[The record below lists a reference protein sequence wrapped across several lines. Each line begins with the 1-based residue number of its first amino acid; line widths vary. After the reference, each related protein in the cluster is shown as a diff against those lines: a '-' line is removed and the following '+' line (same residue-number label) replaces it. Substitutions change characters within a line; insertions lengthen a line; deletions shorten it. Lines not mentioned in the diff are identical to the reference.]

1 MAMRML
7 ALASLVVVF
16 SIQSFRRRTMR
27 PCRALNWFKVFCL
40 RLEASLAV
48 LPPLAS
54 LTRSCRAIRRWR
66 YFNRFSSAFDG
77 FGMSMKVPS
86 DEVKVCTQPRSRPM
100 APSPLLGSG
109 DGVLTNTRL
118 RCVQSTWM
126 LVYGRIGRLVR
137 TWMTMRHLALSPG
150 LRHRDGFM
158 PVMTTTPD
166 FRPVLWN
173 TALWQPLL
181 GVYQQT
187 KPKPRRR
194 DLNPGTRPPEVFFLF
209 NPANHSAFS
218 ILLVDANIAE
228 GIPAI
233 QRHEVLA
240 WLSDIRGNILGPPK
254 GSSAQSI
261 TSPVT
266 LSLTG
271 VKRGRCSR
279 RWLNLERHPSHSH
292 TMIRSGFLVQHG
304 LPQRSTP
311 RKTLAPSCL
320 TPSMRTF
327 WLIRAITSLIF
338 RLCVPKAD
346 LHTPALKGGARF
358 YFRS

>member
-1 MAMRML
+1 
-7 ALASLVVVF
+7 
-16 SIQSFRRRTMR
+16 
-27 PCRALNWFKVFCL
+27 
-40 RLEASLAV
+40 
-48 LPPLAS
+48 
-54 LTRSCRAIRRWR
+54 
-66 YFNRFSSAFDG
+66 
-77 FGMSMKVPS
+77 
-86 DEVKVCTQPRSRPM
+86 
-100 APSPLLGSG
+100 
-109 DGVLTNTRL
+109 
-118 RCVQSTWM
+118 
-126 LVYGRIGRLVR
+126 
-137 TWMTMRHLALSPG
+137 MRHLALSPG

-187 KPKPRRR
+187 KPRPRRR

-209 NPANHSAFS
+209 NPANHSAPS
-218 ILLVDANIAE
+218 ILLVEPRIAE

-240 WLSDIRGNILGPPK
+240 WLSDIRGDTLGPPK

-292 TMIRSGFLVQHG
+292 TMIRSGLRVQHG
-304 LPQRSTP
+304 LPQRSMP

-346 LHTPALKGGARF
+346 LHTPALKGGAHF
-358 YFRS
+358 YFRLRGVPHEKIEKTAQQSPTAAQVGMANLMMRRSW

>member
-1 MAMRML
+1 
-7 ALASLVVVF
+7 
-16 SIQSFRRRTMR
+16 
-27 PCRALNWFKVFCL
+27 
-40 RLEASLAV
+40 
-48 LPPLAS
+48 
-54 LTRSCRAIRRWR
+54 
-66 YFNRFSSAFDG
+66 
-77 FGMSMKVPS
+77 
-86 DEVKVCTQPRSRPM
+86 
-100 APSPLLGSG
+100 
-109 DGVLTNTRL
+109 
-118 RCVQSTWM
+118 
-126 LVYGRIGRLVR
+126 
-137 TWMTMRHLALSPG
+137 
-150 LRHRDGFM
+150 M

-187 KPKPRRR
+187 KPRSRRR
-194 DLNPGTRPPEVFFLF
+194 DLNPETRPPEVFFLF
-209 NPANHSAFS
+209 SPANHSVFS

-240 WLSDIRGNILGPPK
+240 WLSDIRGNISGPPK
-254 GSSAQSI
+254 GSSVQSVI
-261 TSPVT
+261 SPVASSLMGT
-266 LSLTG
+266 LCVL
-271 VKRGRCSR
+271 CSR

-292 TMIRSGFLVQHG
+292 TMIRSGLRVQHG
-304 LPQRSTP
+304 LPQWSTP
-311 RKTLAPSCL
+311 RKTLAPACL

>member
-1 MAMRML
+1 
-7 ALASLVVVF
+7 
-16 SIQSFRRRTMR
+16 
-27 PCRALNWFKVFCL
+27 
-40 RLEASLAV
+40 
-48 LPPLAS
+48 
-54 LTRSCRAIRRWR
+54 
-66 YFNRFSSAFDG
+66 
-77 FGMSMKVPS
+77 MKVPS

-137 TWMTMRHLALSPG
+137 TWMMMRHLALSPG

-187 KPKPRRR
+187 KPRPRRR

-209 NPANHSAFS
+209 NPANHSAPS
-218 ILLVDANIAE
+218 ILLVEPRMAE

-240 WLSDIRGNILGPPK
+240 WLSDIRGDTLGPPK

-271 VKRGRCSR
+271 RET
-279 RWLNLERHPSHSH
+279 WALLAA
-292 TMIRSGFLVQHG
+292 LVE
-304 LPQRSTP
+304 P
-311 RKTLAPSCL
+311 RAPSVAQPHHDSFGIAGPAWIAATVNAKEDARAIMPDAIDADL
-320 TPSMRTF
+320 LAHSRDHLPYIPSMRPKSRPSHPCPEGRGTF
-327 WLIRAITSLIF
+327 LFQVAAAS
-338 RLCVPKAD
+338 A
-346 LHTPALKGGARF
+346 GA
-358 YFRS
+358 